1 MTRGTRKAHFVRAAL
16 EAMAYQTR
24 DVLDA
29 MQSDAGIALT
39 ELRADGGAIGNDFL
53 ASFQADILGVPL
65 LRPRLTETTALGAAY
80 LAGLAVGFWSSRE
93 QIAAQWGLTG
103 ASSHRWRCRGAR
115 SCMRDGSRRLPPP
128 SPSTSIETAMPCPAL
143 LRHVE

>member
-1 MTRGTRKAHFVRAAL
+1 
-16 EAMAYQTR
+16 
-24 DVLDA
+24 

-53 ASFQADILGVPL
+53 AGFQADILGVPL

-93 QIAAQWGLTG
+93 QIAAQWGLD
-103 ASSHRWRCRGAR
+103 RRFEPQMEVAR
-115 SCMRDGSRRLPPP
+115 REKLYAGWQQAVAATL
-128 SPSTSIETAMPCPAL
+128 AF
-143 LRHVE
+143 HVD